1 MRIKLSLKAKLILAF
16 LAILVFSMMVVLF
29 STRFALVQHFQNS
42 WQQYGYEMGMLFN
55 RGGPKFLAT
64 INRTLL
70 LVGSGGAILAFILGY
85 FFSKSFLRPIKEIIS
100 KTKSI
105 SSGNY
110 KARIKIKTND
120 EMDELVDSLNHMFE
134 SLEKIENLRRDLT
147 ANMSHELLTPLT
159 NIYGYLEALQDGI
172 IKDEEQKRKTIDI
185 IKEEAEKLIAT
196 IKESKK
202 LSLLESEKISLN
214 LKKVDINK
222 ILEKIVLSFIPDM
235 KAKTIKINKELD
247 RALPSIKIDQLLI
260 EQALSNILKNAIKY
274 SRKNGIIELKTKI
287 EKDYLKISFKD
298 YGKGIRKEDMPFIFE
313 RFYRGDKSRHDEG
326 IGIGLTIAQQIIK
339 IHKGRIEVNSNFK
352 QGSNFT
358 VYLPLSL

>member
-1 MRIKLSLKAKLILAF
+1 MMKIRLSLKAKLILAF
-16 LAILVFSMMVVLF
+16 LAILVFSMIVVLF
-29 STRFALVQHFQNS
+29 STRFALLQHFQHT
-42 WQQYGYEMGMLFN
+42 WKQYGNEMGM
-55 RGGPKFLAT
+55 GGPRFLT
-64 INRTLL
+64 TVNWSLFI
-70 LVGSGGAILAFILGY
+70 VGSAGTALAFILGY
-85 FFSKSFLRPIKEIIS
+85 FFSQSFLRPIKEIIS

-105 SSGNY
+105 ASGNY

-202 LSLLESEKISLN
+202 LSLLESENISLN
-214 LKKVDINK
+214 LKKADINK
-222 ILEKIVLSFIPDM
+222 LLEKIIGRFKFDM
-235 KAKTIKINKELD
+235 KTKAIKINKGLD
-247 RALPSIKIDQLLI
+247 KSLPLIRIDQLLI

-274 SRKNGIIELKTKI
+274 SHKNGTIELKTKI
-287 EKDYLKISFKD
+287 EKDYLKISVKD

-313 RFYRGDKSRHDEG
+313 RFYRGDKSRHDDG
-326 IGIGLTIAQQIIK
+326 IGIGLTMAQQIIK
-339 IHKGRIEVNSNFK
+339 IHKGKIEVSSNFS
-352 QGSNFT
+352 QGSIFT
-358 VYLPLSL
+358 VYLLLNL